1 MYCLSFKRACTTLA
15 HCVLQVTHDTNTPH
29 ASLFNVTM
37 LPVAVLRFPCPPH
50 CCWLLVV
57 VVVTRF
63 EAWMQQPM
71 GKVHDTCLETHSAP
85 PKCLQMHNPLVIE
98 MRPSTPAVKS
108 QNNTF
113 AHLTHDASTNPPAPC
128 QTPPHLTPHSTT
140 PLTSQYHTSHL
151 TVPHLTSHLTAPH
164 LTPHT
169 AHHCTTVHN
178 VVQ

>member
-1 MYCLSFKRACTTLA
+1 
-15 HCVLQVTHDTNTPH
+15 
-29 ASLFNVTM
+29 
-37 LPVAVLRFPCPPH
+37 
-50 CCWLLVV
+50 
-57 VVVTRF
+57 
-63 EAWMQQPM
+63 MQQPM

-85 PKCLQMHNPLVIE
+85 PKCLQMRHPLVIE
-98 MRPSTPAVKS
+98 MCPSTPAVKS

-128 QTPPHLTPHSTT
+128 QTPPHLTSQYH
-140 PLTSQYHTSHL
+140 TSQYHTSHL
-151 TVPHLTSHLTAPH
+151 TVPHLTSHLTAPHLTPQYHTSTLTLQSHTSHLTVPHLTHLTSHLTAPH